1 MHPSQDDTTTLNPED
16 HRKLL
21 EKLKRHALFLLT
33 RRDHTRLELSQKLAR
48 KNYTEADIDSVLTTL
63 EEAGLINTSRFAE
76 SYTHYRRAKGYG
88 PRRIAMELQAKG
100 VTEAMIAEQV
110 KITDNAWFTDIR
122 TIWRKHFKG
131 RLPADHQ
138 QRAKQLRFLY
148 NRGFTQDQ
156 INSIFKNTD
165 GQNEEYSD

>member
-1 MHPSQDDTTTLNPED
+1 MRPSHDDTTPLSPED

-21 EKLKRHALFLLT
+21 EKLKRHALFLLA
-33 RRDHTRLELSQKLAR
+33 RRDHTSLELSQKLSR
-48 KNYTEADIDSVLTTL
+48 KGYPEADIATVLTNL
-63 EEAGLINTSRFAE
+63 EQAGLINARRFTE
-76 SYTHYRRAKGYG
+76 SYTHYRRGKGYG

-100 VTEAMIAEQV
+100 VAEAMIAEQV
-110 KITDNAWFTDIR
+110 KITDNTWFADIR

-131 RLPADHQ
+131 RLPADQQ